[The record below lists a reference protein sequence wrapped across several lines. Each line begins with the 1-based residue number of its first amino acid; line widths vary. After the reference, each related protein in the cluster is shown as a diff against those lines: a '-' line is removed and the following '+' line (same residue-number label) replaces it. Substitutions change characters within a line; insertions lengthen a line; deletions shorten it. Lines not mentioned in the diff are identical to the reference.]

1 MNTIKRLNTKVVF
14 TVSWLLVLSSCYVVK
29 EYQRPELNTENLYR
43 TDFLTDSA
51 TIAMDSTSLANISWR
66 NLFTDP
72 LLQGYIQQALN
83 NNLDIRIALQSV
95 EAAEAY
101 VKQSKAAY
109 YPTIDASLNYGLSKN
124 SQNSALGQISDKA
137 IGQFQLG
144 ANFSWEAD
152 IWKKIRSMERATAA
166 TYFQSIEAHRAI
178 KTRLVASVASTYYL
192 LAALSE
198 QIEIAERSIASR
210 DSSLVTT
217 RTLKA
222 AGQVTEVAVKQME
235 AQVYDAQL
243 IRLNLQQQQRTLE
256 NAFCLLL
263 NEPFHPVERNALSAQ
278 TIQTNLTTGV
288 PALLLANRPDVMQ
301 AEYGLINAFE
311 LTNVAK
317 SNFYPSLMISASG
330 GLQSVHLK
338 DWLSVNSLFA
348 NIAGNLLQPIFYKRQ
363 LKTAY
368 EVAQIRQEQALLS
381 YEKTLLIAGNEVSNA
396 LFDYHTQT
404 EAIALEE
411 KRTEALSKAVNYSEQ
426 LLVNGLAN
434 YLEVL
439 TARQS
444 VLATQLNLV
453 NARYAQLNSIVNLYE
468 ALGGGWQ

>member
-1 MNTIKRLNTKVVF
+1 MNTIKKLNIKVVF
-14 TVSWLLVLSSCYVVK
+14 TVTCLLILSSCYVAK
-29 EYQRPELNTENLYR
+29 EYQRPELNTANLYR
-43 TDFLTDSA
+43 TDYLTDSV

-72 LLQGYIQQALN
+72 LLQDYIQQALN
-83 NNLDIRIALQSV
+83 NNVDIRIALQSV

-101 VKQSKAAY
+101 LKQAKAAY
-109 YPTIDASLNYGLSKN
+109 YPTLDASLNYTLSKN
-124 SQNSALGQISDKA
+124 SGNSALGQLSDKA

-144 ANFSWEAD
+144 PSFSWELD

-166 TYFQSIEAHRAI
+166 IYFQSIEAHRGI
-178 KTRLVASVASTYYL
+178 KTQLIANVASTYYL

-198 QIEIAERSIASR
+198 QIEIADRSIASR
-210 DSSLVTT
+210 DSSLATT
-217 RTLKA
+217 RALKS

-243 IRLNLQQQQRTLE
+243 IRLNLLQQERSLE

-263 NEPFHPVERNALSAQ
+263 NEAPHRVERNALSAQ
-278 TIQTNLTTGV
+278 SIQTNLTTGV

-317 SNFYPSLMISASG
+317 SNFYPSLVIRASG
-330 GLQSVHLK
+330 GLQSTHLK
-338 DWLSVNSLFA
+338 DWLSANSLFA
-348 NIAGNLLQPIFYKRQ
+348 TIAGNLLQPIFYQRQ

-381 YEKTLLIAGNEVSNA
+381 YEKTLLLAGNDVSNA
-396 LFDYHTQT
+396 LFDYQTQT
-404 EAIALEE
+404 ETITLEE
-411 KRTEALSKAVNYSEQ
+411 KRSQALSKAVNYSEQ
-426 LLVNGLAN
+426 LLINGLAN

-453 NARYAQLNSIVNLYE
+453 NARYAQLNAIVNLYE